1 MWQKTIESYIFLA
14 GIKIFMKLNMKKSLV
29 TIYFESVDQDIT
41 NRTFLLTRMD
51 SEFKTGWQEIT
62 SKEKFED
69 IPKGVIRKRKL
80 KHRQH
85 NGQKKKE

>member
-1 MWQKTIESYIFLA
+1 VAKTIESYIFLA

-62 SKEKFED
+62 SNEKFED

-80 KHRQH
+80 KYRQH